1 MSSDLQRPIGRSPIR
16 RLTGVQAVGTG
27 SFVPDNVIRNED
39 LAQLGYDADW
49 IIQRTG
55 IRERRHAPP
64 DMATSDLAIEAARRC
79 IESAGVDPAEIDL
92 LLVGTLSPDYLM
104 PSVACIVQDR
114 LGLNCPAADI
124 VAACS
129 GFLYTMVTGMQYV
142 ATGCSRLALVIGA
155 DCNSRVVDPTDKKT
169 YPLFGDG
176 AGAMLLAA
184 GSQQQGLTA
193 YTLGSDGSGMEL
205 LYRPMGGS
213 RVPFDRS
220 GTEGSPWYIQ
230 MDGRPV
236 FKWAV
241 RLLEET
247 VGGVLAEAGRSIDEI
262 DLWLL
267 HQANMRILDAA
278 VTNIGIAPDKVVVNL
293 DRYGNTSA
301 ATVPIALD
309 ESVRAGRVAHGTKLV
324 MSGFGAG
331 LSWGTAVFQW

>member
-1 MSSDLQRPIGRSPIR
+1 
-16 RLTGVQAVGTG
+16 
-27 SFVPDNVIRNED
+27 
-39 LAQLGYDADW
+39 
-49 IIQRTG
+49 
-55 IRERRHAPP
+55 
-64 DMATSDLAIEAARRC
+64 
-79 IESAGVDPAEIDL
+79 
-92 LLVGTLSPDYLM
+92 
-104 PSVACIVQDR
+104 
-114 LGLNCPAADI
+114 
-124 VAACS
+124 
-129 GFLYTMVTGMQYV
+129 MVTGMQYV

-184 GSQQQGLTA
+184 GSEQQGLTA

-213 RVPFDRS
+213 RVPFDRN
-220 GTEGSPWYIQ
+220 GTEESSWYIQ

-241 RLLEET
+241 RVLEET
-247 VGGVLAEAGRSIDEI
+247 ISGVLAEAGRSIDEI

-309 ESVRAGRVAHGTKLV
+309 ESVREGRVARGTTLV

>member
-1 MSSDLQRPIGRSPIR
+1 
-16 RLTGVQAVGTG
+16 
-27 SFVPDNVIRNED
+27 
-39 LAQLGYDADW
+39 
-49 IIQRTG
+49 
-55 IRERRHAPP
+55 
-64 DMATSDLAIEAARRC
+64 MATSDLAIAAARRC
-79 IESAGVDPAEIDL
+79 IDAAQVDPADIDL

-104 PSVACIVQDR
+104 PSVACIVQDG
-114 LGLNCPAADI
+114 LGVRCAAADI

-129 GFLYTMVTGMQYV
+129 GFLYTLVTAMQYV

-176 AGAMLLAA
+176 AGAVLLAR
-184 GSQQQGLTA
+184 GSDEQGLTA

-213 RVPFDRS
+213 RIPFD
-220 GTEGSPWYIQ
+220 GHAAAGSPWYVR

-241 RLLEET
+241 RVLEESI
-247 VGGVLAEAGRSIDEI
+247 GDVLSEASCSIDDV

-278 VTNIGIAPDKVVVNL
+278 VTNIGIASEKVVVNL

-309 ESVRAGRVAHGTKLV
+309 ESAREGRVVPGTTLV

-331 LSWGTAVFQW
+331 LSWGTALFRW